1 MGFSNWNGRALTGLL
16 LLLSPCAGAQ
26 PQASSARLPRTNL
39 LAYRNA
45 KGETQPV
52 RSKDDW
58 QKRRA
63 EILRGMQEIMGPL
76 PGKEKRCPLD
86 PKIEQ
91 EVDCGSYVR
100 RFVSYAAERDGRVPA
115 YLLIPKSALSSKK
128 KFPAVLA
135 LHPTDAEFGQ
145 RVVVEELRGH
155 YRAYARD
162 LAERGYVVLAPAYPL
177 MANYQPDLQ
186 ALGYRSGTMKAIWDN
201 MRGLDYLESL
211 PFVRKG
217 RFGAIGHSLGGHNAI
232 YTAVFDQRIAVV
244 VSSCGFD
251 SFVDYMDGNIKGW
264 TSERYMPR
272 LLDYK
277 SHLNDVPFDF
287 YELVG
292 ALAPRTVF
300 INAPTGDTNFKYRSV
315 DQIVAAAMPVY
326 DLFGARAD
334 LRVAHPDCGHDFPPE
349 IREQAYQILDQSL
362 R

>member
-1 MGFSNWNGRALTGLL
+1 
-16 LLLSPCAGAQ
+16 
-26 PQASSARLPRTNL
+26 
-39 LAYRNA
+39 
-45 KGETQPV
+45 
-52 RSKDDW
+52 
-58 QKRRA
+58 
-63 EILRGMQEIMGPL
+63 
-76 PGKEKRCPLD
+76 
-86 PKIEQ
+86 
-91 EVDCGSYVR
+91 
-100 RFVSYAAERDGRVPA
+100 
-115 YLLIPKSALSSKK
+115 
-128 KFPAVLA
+128 
-135 LHPTDAEFGQ
+135 
-145 RVVVEELRGH
+145 
-155 YRAYARD
+155 
-162 LAERGYVVLAPAYPL
+162 
-177 MANYQPDLQ
+177 
-186 ALGYRSGTMKAIWDN
+186 MKAIWDN